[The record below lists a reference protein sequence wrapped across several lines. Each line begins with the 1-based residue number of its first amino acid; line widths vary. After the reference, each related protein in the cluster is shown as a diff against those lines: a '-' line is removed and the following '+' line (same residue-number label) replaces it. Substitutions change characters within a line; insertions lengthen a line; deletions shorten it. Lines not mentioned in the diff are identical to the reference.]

1 MARLILEE
9 GDARRAFKVGEGRL
23 TIGSGANCSLRLVSE
38 GVAEVHA
45 ELEVSG
51 GFAYL
56 RPRPGVMPP
65 LMHGQPVTHQVPL
78 AHDARFEIGAARFH
92 YLAEEQAAASAGAPR
107 AQPPAPKPAAAP
119 RPAPSRSA
127 APQRAAAS
135 AQRPVASAQAAASAA
150 GVQRNRPRAQVKRG
164 IPTWLMLVLIGGAL
178 ILTFFALRALVGQ
191 TGKSTV
197 VPEATL
203 ARARER
209 FEQREFDAARA
220 ALALI
225 PREQVSAALR
235 KQIETLESEM
245 DAIDRDLVLDREHR
259 REAED
264 YRTTQLEGFMK
275 ARLVGDNPPRERVR
289 VFLKRLREF
298 RQRWPQFP
306 DMDWIDR
313 HERLYSRLVDLNDP
327 PTFKDVAYEV
337 ETLTWA
343 KPRDYRQAAGI
354 VRAFAERASGA
365 DREQAIE
372 LLDQLAAAEKEFF
385 DDQMQQAKYH
395 WQRKESGKAV
405 GVLISLVL
413 GLDVPEH
420 VDQAA
425 RELVGL
431 PGIEDFLRSYRRTSS
446 KYPEL
451 ILNPR
456 VREVAQRAGLL

>member
-23 TIGSGANCSLRLVSE
+23 TIGSGASCSLRLASE

-78 AHDARFEIGAARFH
+78 AADARFEIGAARFH
-92 YLAEEQAAASAGAPR
+92 YLADDAAAAPAGPTRPQVPKAAGVGGAAAAPSRPVPSGRPATTKRADAPR
-107 AQPPAPKPAAAP
+107 RVEAPAAA
-119 RPAPSRSA
+119 
-127 APQRAAAS
+127 
-135 AQRPVASAQAAASAA
+135 
-150 GVQRNRPRAQVKRG
+150 VQRNRPRAQVKRG

-178 ILTFFALRALVGQ
+178 VITFFALRALVGQ
-191 TGKSTV
+191 TGQSTV

-225 PREQVSAALR
+225 PRETVSAALR
-235 KQIETLESEM
+235 KQIEALEAEM

-275 ARLVGDNPPRERVR
+275 ARLTGDNPPRERVR

-313 HERLYSRLVDLNDP
+313 HERLYSRLVDLNEP
-327 PTFKDVAYEV
+327 PTFKDVAYEA

-343 KPRDYRQAAGI
+343 KPRDYRQAAGV
-354 VRAFAERASGA
+354 VRAFAERASGD
-365 DREQAIE
+365 DRQQAID

-413 GLDVPEH
+413 GLDDPGH

-425 RELVGL
+425 QELVGL

-456 VREVAQRAGLL
+456 VREAAQRAGLL